1 MAVMEVNDSTF
12 MAQVRNSD
20 VPVLVDFYATWCGPC
35 QMLAPVIEEIARES
49 DGSYKVCKVDVDQA
63 PGLVQQF
70 RIMSVPTLAVIVN
83 GQEARRMVGGRARS
97 RSSPPSGRA
106 QRTQRNKAGAA
117 PAFAGA
123 ALLRRRKLTGWRRR

>member
-35 QMLAPVIEEIARES
+35 QMLAPVVEEISQES

-70 RIMSVPTLAVIVN
+70 RIMSVPTLAVLVN
-83 GQEARRMVGGRARS
+83 GQEVRRLVGGQS
-97 RSSPPSGRA
+97 KE
-106 QRTQRNKAGAA
+106 QIL
-117 PAFAGA
+117 A
-123 ALLRRRKLTGWRRR
+123 ALAQQ

>member
-35 QMLAPVIEEIARES
+35 QMLAPVVEEIAQES

-70 RIMSVPTLAVIVN
+70 RIISVPTLAVLVN
-83 GQEARRMVGGRARS
+83 GQEVRRLVGGQS
-97 RSSPPSGRA
+97 KE
-106 QRTQRNKAGAA
+106 QIL
-117 PAFAGA
+117 A
-123 ALLRRRKLTGWRRR
+123 ALAQQ

>member
-20 VPVLVDFYATWCGPC
+20 VPVLVDFYATWCVPC

-83 GQEARRMVGGRARS
+83 GQEARRMVGGQSKEQILAALRE
-97 RSSPPSGRA
+97 
-106 QRTQRNKAGAA
+106 GAA
-117 PAFAGA
+117 D
-123 ALLRRRKLTGWRRR
+123 TGK

>member
-1 MAVMEVNDSTF
+1 MSVIKITEQNFEAEVLK
-12 MAQVRNSD
+12 SD
-20 VPVLVDFYATWCGPC
+20 VPVFVDFWAVWCGPC

-83 GQEARRMVGGRARS
+83 GQEARRMVGGQSKEQILAALRE
-97 RSSPPSGRA
+97 
-106 QRTQRNKAGAA
+106 GAA
-117 PAFAGA
+117 D
-123 ALLRRRKLTGWRRR
+123 TGK